1 MIMKRVVGRIGEV
14 HWHALTQSIRMV
26 YIDNLLNLG
35 LKLHNA
41 TFHRKLLCVM
51 HTSKARAVCET
62 IVCWEAK
69 VLQSQIIKLYN
80 CILPHSIYLIDFD
93 SPQCRDFDSPQCRR
107 NRGVWCHNLWLPVRV
122 GNLFTA
128 SVSLKGHE
136 QQQLLAWHD
145 WWFCISIKTKMPVF
159 LKRSLGNTIFNT
171 SDLRTALKMHYL

>member
-1 MIMKRVVGRIGEV
+1 M
-14 HWHALTQSIRMV
+14 
-26 YIDNLLNLG
+26 
-35 LKLHNA
+35 
-41 TFHRKLLCVM
+41 
-51 HTSKARAVCET
+51 CET

-107 NRGVWCHNLWLPVRV
+107 NRGVWCHNLWLPVKV

-128 SVSLKGHE
+128 SVSLKGRE

-145 WWFCISIKTKMPVF
+145 WWLCKHKNQNACLPEAVF
-159 LKRSLGNTIFNT
+159 GKYNFQYKWFEDGPQDALSLGVIKQFEISGIIICTWNMKDMNI
-171 SDLRTALKMHYL
+171 L